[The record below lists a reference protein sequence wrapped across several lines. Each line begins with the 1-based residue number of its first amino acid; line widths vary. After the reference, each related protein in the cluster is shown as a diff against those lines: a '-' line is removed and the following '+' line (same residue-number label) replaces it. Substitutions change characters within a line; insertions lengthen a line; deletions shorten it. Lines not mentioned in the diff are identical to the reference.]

1 MAVEV
6 RMPKPGNEVESC
18 LLLGWKKEVGEAVRA
33 GEVLCEIETD
43 KAIMEV
49 ESPADGVL
57 LQRLA
62 EAGQEVP
69 VQTPIALVGTPEAS
83 TPRDAASTGISPRA
97 RRLAAQAGLHTHG
110 ISGSGPGGR
119 VIERDV
125 RALLEN
131 PHPVPPPPKEAP
143 SPSTSLAFEQ
153 PSTPPPA
160 SPHPGTPV
168 GYTAPPLPW
177 QTLPLQGVRKR
188 VAERMQQ
195 SLQQTAQLTLHAYVE
210 VEGLLKLRQELKHHP
225 DPGFREINLNHLLL
239 FALARTL
246 PNFPELNACLV
257 GDTLYQ
263 YQAVHL
269 GFAVDSPRGLLV
281 PVVHH
286 AERLGLLELA
296 QTARRLTE
304 AAQQGRAAPE
314 VLQGG
319 TFSVSNLGPL
329 GIEVFTPIL
338 NPPQV
343 ALLGVGAVC
352 LRPVQAGSE
361 VVFRPHLPLSLTF
374 DHRATDGA
382 PAARFLHSLGQR
394 LGDPLRLLAL

>member
-69 VQTPIALVGTPEAS
+69 VQTPIALVGTP
-83 TPRDAASTGISPRA
+83 RDAASTGISPRA
-97 RRLAAQAGLHTHG
+97 RRLAAQAGLDTHG

-125 RALLEN
+125 RALLES
-131 PHPVPPPPKEAP
+131 PHPGPPPPREAP
-143 SPSTSLAFEQ
+143 SPSTSPAFEQ
-153 PSTPPPA
+153 PGTPPPT
-160 SPHPGTPV
+160 SPHPGTSA
-168 GYTAPPLPW
+168 GYTAPPQPW

-195 SLQQTAQLTLHAYVE
+195 SLQQTAQLTLHTYIE

-225 DPGFREINLNHLLL
+225 DPSFREINLNHLLL

-246 PNFPELNACLV
+246 PSFPELNACLV
-257 GDTLYQ
+257 GDSLYQ

-304 AAQQGRAAPE
+304 AARQGRMAPE

-352 LRPVQAGSE
+352 LRPVQLGSE

>member
-1 MAVEV
+1 MVEV
-6 RMPKPGNEVESC
+6 RMPRPGNEVESC
-18 LLLGWKKEVGEAVRA
+18 LLLGWKKELGEAVRA

-43 KAIMEV
+43 KAVMEV
-49 ESPADGVL
+49 QSPADGVL

-69 VQTPIALVGTPEAS
+69 VQTPIAIVGTPEA
-83 TPRDAASTGISPRA
+83 DAPSPPAHSIGEAWGPTISPRA
-97 RRLAAQAGLHTHG
+97 RRLAAQESLETTA
-110 ISGSGPGGR
+110 IRGSGPSGR
-119 VIERDV
+119 IIERDV
-125 RALLEN
+125 RAVLE
-131 PHPVPPPPKEAP
+131 HLHQTPPPPQAPPIQDPP
-143 SPSTSLAFEQ
+143 SPEGSVGLERL
-153 PSTPPPA
+153 TPPQ
-160 SPHPGTPV
+160 
-168 GYTAPPLPW
+168 PW
-177 QTLPLQGVRKR
+177 QAIPLQGVRKR
-188 VAERMQQ
+188 VAERMLQ
-195 SLQQTAQLTLHAYVE
+195 SLHQSAQLTLHAYVE
-210 VEGLLKLRQELKHHP
+210 VGGLLKLREELKHHP
-225 DPGFREINLNHLLL
+225 DPGFQDINLNHLLL

-246 PNFPELNACLV
+246 PHFPELNACLV

-263 YQAVHL
+263 YRAVHL

-281 PVVHH
+281 PVIHH

-304 AAQQGRAAPE
+304 EAQQGRTAPE
-314 VLQGG
+314 ALQGG
-319 TFSVSNLGPL
+319 TFSLSNLGPL

-352 LRPVQAGSE
+352 LRPVQVGLE

-382 PAARFLHSLGQR
+382 PAARFLHTLGTR

>member
-1 MAVEV
+1 MVEV

-18 LLLGWKKEVGEAVRA
+18 LLLGWKKELGEAVRA

-49 ESPADGVL
+49 QSPADGVL

-69 VQTPIALVGTPEAS
+69 VQTPIAVVGMPEAHTAS
-83 TPRDAASTGISPRA
+83 EAASRPAISPRA
-97 RRLAAQAGLHTHG
+97 RRLAAREGLKTHAL
-110 ISGSGPGGR
+110 SGSGPGGR
-119 VIERDV
+119 IIERDV
-125 RALLEN
+125 RALLEHLHQT
-131 PHPVPPPPKEAP
+131 PLPP
-143 SPSTSLAFEQ
+143 Q
-153 PSTPPPA
+153 
-160 SPHPGTPV
+160 
-168 GYTAPPLPW
+168 APPTPEGSVGLERLTLPQPW
-177 QTLPLQGVRKR
+177 QTLALQGVRKR
-188 VAERMQQ
+188 VAERMLQ
-195 SLQQTAQLTLHAYVE
+195 SLHQSAQLTLHAYIE
-210 VEGLLKLRQELKHHP
+210 VGGLLKLREELKQHP
-225 DPGFREINLNHLLL
+225 DPDFQDINLNHLLL

-246 PNFPELNACLV
+246 PQFPELNACLV

-263 YQAVHL
+263 YRAVHL

-281 PVVHH
+281 PVIHH
-286 AERLGLLELA
+286 AERLGLLKLA

-304 AAQQGRAAPE
+304 EAQQGRVSPE
-314 VLQGG
+314 ALQGG
-319 TFSVSNLGPL
+319 TFSLSNLGPL

-343 ALLGVGAVC
+343 ALLGVGALC

-382 PAARFLHSLGQR
+382 PAARFLHTLGTR
-394 LGDPLRLLAL
+394 LGDPLRLLAF

>member
-1 MAVEV
+1 MVEV
-6 RMPKPGNEVESC
+6 RMPRPGNEVESC
-18 LLLGWKKEVGEAVRA
+18 LLLGWKKELGEAVRA

-43 KAIMEV
+43 KAVMEV
-49 ESPADGVL
+49 QSPADGVL

-62 EAGQEVP
+62 EAGQEIP
-69 VQTPIALVGTPEAS
+69 VQTPIAIVGTPEARPPS
-83 TPRDAASTGISPRA
+83 DAASRPAVSPRA
-97 RRLAAQAGLHTHG
+97 RRLAGQEGLKTHAL
-110 ISGSGPGGR
+110 SGSGPGGR
-119 VIERDV
+119 ILERDV
-125 RALLEN
+125 RAALE
-131 PHPVPPPPKEAP
+131 HLHQTPPPPQGPPTLEGER
-143 SPSTSLAFEQ
+143 L
-153 PSTPPPA
+153 TPPQ
-160 SPHPGTPV
+160 
-168 GYTAPPLPW
+168 PW

-188 VAERMQQ
+188 VAERMLRSLHQ
-195 SLQQTAQLTLHAYVE
+195 SAQLTLHAYAE
-210 VEGLLKLRQELKHHP
+210 VGGLLKLREELKHHP
-225 DPGFREINLNHLLL
+225 DPGFQAINLHHLLL

-246 PNFPELNACLV
+246 PHFPELNACLV

-281 PVVHH
+281 PVIHH

-304 AAQQGRAAPE
+304 ETQQGRVAPE
-314 VLQGG
+314 ALQGG

-343 ALLGVGAVC
+343 ALLGVGAVG

-382 PAARFLHSLGQR
+382 PAARFLHTLGQR
-394 LGDPLRLLAL
+394 LGDPLRLLAF